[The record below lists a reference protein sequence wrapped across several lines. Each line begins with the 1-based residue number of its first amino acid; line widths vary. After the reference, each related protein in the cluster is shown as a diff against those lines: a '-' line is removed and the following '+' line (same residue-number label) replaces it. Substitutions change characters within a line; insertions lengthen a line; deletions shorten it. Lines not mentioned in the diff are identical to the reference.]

1 MITRKLYVLANT
13 VWNANDYLNCDNCNP
28 KYTDFYLYATEKEAE
43 QKAITLDVDNDIY
56 NNCTLYT
63 GELSEEEILELSGYA
78 TIDEFNEALAE
89 PYSTDARVKN
99 LGEDEKGEVA
109 KAIFENP
116 IDERPVECVNYDFAK
131 SLEGAVLV
139 FWSWDRFIG
148 YARKLIEVRRAYSDD
163 TEALLIKQDEIY
175 STQCDI
181 LLDADEVEAADDLQE
196 VIRERLERGCWKW
209 NNPDFITTAIENF

>member
-109 KAIFENP
+109 GNGTILTSLLLLLRISNVIPHSEMRITSTVSQCTP
-116 IDERPVECVNYDFAK
+116 LLLPNY
-131 SLEGAVLV
+131 
-139 FWSWDRFIG
+139 
-148 YARKLIEVRRAYSDD
+148 
-163 TEALLIKQDEIY
+163 
-175 STQCDI
+175 
-181 LLDADEVEAADDLQE
+181 
-196 VIRERLERGCWKW
+196 
-209 NNPDFITTAIENF
+209 